1 MFLCRSWFIGI
12 TQTPTVLDDCRGFCI
27 GILTEDMKRMYLL
40 GIQATST

>member
-27 GILTEDMKRMYLL
+27 GILTENDFSLESKSM
-40 GIQATST
+40 IIN